1 MRLSSISAV
10 AVFVAAPAFAQS
22 ATPSPDAAMW
32 ASASKGAAQ
41 ELQLYLGQYPH
52 GRFADQ
58 ARAALAALNGR
69 PAILPAPTAG
79 AAPSSA
85 TSKPSKPA
93 PSPAVSKPAN
103 LKPGWLVEVRATHQQ
118 ATSSG
123 QTWRPDPVA
132 LSLKPQPG
140 PVFNIATLAQGI
152 PGAGTLP
159 AIAGSARWL
168 VKKAGQW
175 GIGTDIKWHNTGPC
189 TATVTVQ
196 GNRVIKSTTNQA
208 SYAPGSGDTS
218 FSAALSLTP
227 GVYNV
232 AWTLVCQPTSSYL
245 PGKDATLSLLVAPP
259 QGALEAPTAGEF
271 VYQTKSGFLRP

>member
-1 MRLSSISAV
+1 MRLSSISAL
-10 AVFVAAPAFAQS
+10 AVLVAAPAFAQS
-22 ATPSPDAAMW
+22 AAPSPDAALW
-32 ASASKGAAQ
+32 ASASKGAAG

-52 GRFADQ
+52 GQFVSQ
-58 ARAALAALNGR
+58 ATAALAALNAG
-69 PAILPAPTAG
+69 PAASPAPAK
-79 AAPSSA
+79 AA
-85 TSKPSKPA
+85 SKPPKPT
-93 PSPAVSKPAN
+93 PNPAVSKPAN

-118 ATSSG
+118 ADSSG
-123 QTWRPDPVA
+123 QTWLPDPVA

-140 PVFNIATLAQGI
+140 PVFNVADLARGI

-159 AIAGSARWL
+159 AIAGSAKWL

-196 GNRVIKSTTNQA
+196 GNRVIKSTTNQV

-227 GVYNV
+227 GVYDV
-232 AWTLVCQPTSSYL
+232 AWTLVCQPNSTL

-259 QGALEAPTAGEF
+259 QGALAAPTAGAF
-271 VYQTKSGFLRP
+271 DYQPNK

>member
-1 MRLSSISAV
+1 MRLSSISAL
-10 AVFVAAPAFAQS
+10 AVLVAAPAFAQS
-22 ATPSPDAAMW
+22 AAPSPDAVLW
-32 ASASKGAAQ
+32 ASASKGAAG

-52 GRFADQ
+52 GQFASH
-58 ARAALAALNGR
+58 AKAALAALDAS
-69 PAILPAPTAG
+69 PAASPAPATK

-85 TSKPSKPA
+85 ASKPPKPT
-93 PSPAVSKPAN
+93 PSPVVSKPAN

-118 ATSSG
+118 ANSNG
-123 QTWRPDPVA
+123 QTWVPDPVP

-140 PVFNIATLAQGI
+140 PVFNVADLARNN
-152 PGAGTLP
+152 PGAGPLP
-159 AIAGSARWL
+159 ALAGSAKWL

-196 GNRVIKSTTNQA
+196 GNRVIKSTTNQV

-227 GVYNV
+227 GVYDV
-232 AWTLVCQPTSSYL
+232 AWTLVCQPNSTL

-259 QGALEAPTAGEF
+259 QGALAVPTAGAF
-271 VYQTKSGFLRP
+271 DYQPNK

>member
-1 MRLSSISAV
+1 MRLCSISAV

-22 ATPSPDAAMW
+22 AAPSPDAALW
-32 ASASKGAAQ
+32 ASAAKGAAG

-52 GRFADQ
+52 GQFAGQ
-58 ARAALAALNGR
+58 AKAALTALNGR
-69 PAILPAPTAG
+69 PAALPAPTAR

-93 PSPAVSKPAN
+93 PSPTVSKPAN

-123 QTWRPDPVA
+123 QTWLPDPVA

-159 AIAGSARWL
+159 AIAGSAKWL
-168 VKKAGQW
+168 VRKAGQW
-175 GIGTDIKWHNTGPC
+175 GIGTDIKWHNTGFC

-196 GNRVIKSTTNQA
+196 GNRVIKSKTPATYGA
-208 SYAPGSGDTS
+208 SSGETS

-232 AWTLVCQPTSSYL
+232 AWTLVCQPQGTLGGDL

-259 QGALEAPTAGEF
+259 QGALAAPTTGEF
-271 VYQTKSGFLRP
+271 VYQPNK